1 MSRNTQA
8 DALPQ
13 WVYILVVTLLI
24 PFAIILTL
32 ALTGMNVSDTWTMV
46 ASTCILVAITFI
58 SHVRWPMFCVWIDHL
73 ASSLIFLS
81 TALILYNQE
90 EPVQGAFAMLMSVMD
105 FLTLIAMAYLA
116 RKEIRGWKIF
126 RSKKAFLLGQ
136 TFIGYVLLFL
146 LIGIAMD
153 VIPGMTLLATNIREA
168 LIEIFAITYP
178 LGLWTAIHN
187 HGEGEVQGKSKN
199 TERKQAK
206 GRKGANTSLYVR
218 KDIIRYSKWPT
229 SVMVTTIVPLR
240 LTADPMD

>member
-13 WVYILVVTLLI
+13 WAYILVVTLLI

-32 ALTGMNVSDTWTMV
+32 ALTGMNVSDTWIMV

-58 SHVRWPMFCVWIDHL
+58 SHLRWPMFCVWIDHL

-81 TALILYNQE
+81 TALILYNQKK
-90 EPVQGAFAMLMSVMD
+90 PMPGAFAMLVSVMG
-105 FLTLIAMAYLA
+105 FLTL
-116 RKEIRGWKIF
+116 
-126 RSKKAFLLGQ
+126 
-136 TFIGYVLLFL
+136 
-146 LIGIAMD
+146 IAMD

-168 LIEIFAITYP
+168 LIEIFTITYP

-187 HGEGEVQGKSKN
+187 HGEGEVQGKSKYN
-199 TERKQAK
+199 ERKQAK

-218 KDIIRYSKWPT
+218 KDSIRYSK
-229 SVMVTTIVPLR
+229 
-240 LTADPMD
+240 

>member
-32 ALTGMNVSDTWTMV
+32 ALTGMNVSDTWTMF
-46 ASTCILVAITFI
+46 ASTCILVAIAFI
-58 SHVRWPMFCVWIDHL
+58 SHLRWPMFCVWIDHL

-90 EPVQGAFAMLMSVMD
+90 KPMSGAFAMLMSAMG
-105 FLTLIAMAYLA
+105 FLTLIAMVYLA
-116 RKEIRGWKIF
+116 RKEIGGWKIY
-126 RSKKAFLLGQ
+126 RSRKAFLLGQ

-153 VIPGMTLLATNIREA
+153 VIPGMTLLVTNIRGA
-168 LIEIFAITYP
+168 LIGIFAITYP

-187 HGEGEVQGKSKN
+187 HDEGEIQSESKDI
-199 TERKQAK
+199 ERKPVK
-206 GRKGANTSLYVR
+206 GRRGANTSLYVR
-218 KDIIRYSKWPT
+218 KDIIRYSK
-229 SVMVTTIVPLR
+229 
-240 LTADPMD
+240 